1 MPSPT
6 HTSPTSSL
14 TLLNFSLDQ
23 NPAKSCKTYFCHHSS
38 SSMHPRRPHRLS
50 PPRCMPRLH
59 RLFHRHLLSSSFARV
74 QQNLFLHRFASR
86 PPVVASLRAQ
96 RTRPHLHTRA
106 HRLPCRHPLTLS
118 RIALVHHAHHQPRP
132 RTSASHRLV
141 ALVLFRH
148 FPAPI
153 LHPCRSCFPVPP
165 SKQSISPT
173 SRQPFHLSFRSNLR
187 HSRLP
192 CPQHSIS
199 HRHHFCLQLSTR
211 HPFQPLPTLCYCS
224 RLCPF

>member
-1 MPSPT
+1 MPLPT
-6 HTSPTSSL
+6 HASPTSSP

-23 NPAKSCKTYFCHHSS
+23 NLAKSCKMYFCHHSS
-38 SSMHPRRPHRLS
+38 SSMHPCCPHRLS
-50 PPRCMPRLH
+50 PLCHMPHLH
-59 RLFHRHLLSSSFARV
+59 HLFHHHLLSSSFARV
-74 QQNLFLHRFASR
+74 QQNLFLHRLASC
-86 PPVVASLRAQ
+86 PPVVTSLHAQ
-96 RTRPHLHTRA
+96 CTQPHLHTRA
-106 HRLPCRHPLTLS
+106 HCLPCWHPLTLS
-118 RIALVHHAHHQPRP
+118 CIALVHHAHHQPHP

-153 LHPCRSCFPVPP
+153 SHPCRSRFPVPP

-187 HSRLP
+187 RSHLP
-192 CPQHSIS
+192 HPQHSIS
-199 HRHHFCLQLSTR
+199 HRHHFHLQLSTR